1 MEKKRK
7 RQIAL
12 FAACA
17 AAVTAV
23 IAMDDRLKIQTYA
36 LKSEKLAGH
45 IRVVLLTDLHSCVYG
60 EGQRELLDAV
70 EAQHPDVVL
79 LGGDIVDDEL
89 APEPALTAVKALAA
103 AYPVYYVTGNHECW
117 SGAAEA
123 IRAELASYGVTVL
136 TGACDTVLFQGQP
149 VNLCGVDDPA
159 VGEEAWKVQLERCA
173 HQADPAYFTLLLTH
187 RPERVAAY
195 RAYPFDLILAGHAHG
210 GQWRAPGLLNGLLA
224 PDQGLFP
231 AYAGGEYA
239 VGEGTMIVSRGLAR
253 ESTRVPRLFNPP
265 ELVVIDLGELQKT
278 IKNNHK

>member
-1 MEKKRK
+1 MEQKRK

-12 FAACA
+12 FTACA
-17 AAVTAV
+17 AAAFTTI
-23 IAMDDRLKIQTYA
+23 IAMDNRLTIQTYS
-36 LKSEKLAGH
+36 LESEKLTGH
-45 IRVVLLTDLHSCVYG
+45 IRLALLTDLHSCVYG

-117 SGAAEA
+117 SGAAES

-149 VNLCGVDDPA
+149 VNLCGVDDPS
-159 VGEEAWKVQLERCA
+159 VGAEAWEVQLERCA
-173 HQADPAYFTLLLTH
+173 RQADPAYFTILLTH
-187 RPERVAAY
+187 RPERVEAY

-210 GQWRAPGLLNGLLA
+210 GQWRVPGLLNGLLA
-224 PDQGLFP
+224 PNQGLFP
-231 AYAGGEYA
+231 DYAGGKYA
-239 VGEGTMIVSRGLAR
+239 IGEGTMIVSRGLAR
-253 ESTRVPRLFNPP
+253 ESTRIPRLFNPP
-265 ELVVIDLGELQKT
+265 ELVMVDLDGK
-278 IKNNHK
+278 